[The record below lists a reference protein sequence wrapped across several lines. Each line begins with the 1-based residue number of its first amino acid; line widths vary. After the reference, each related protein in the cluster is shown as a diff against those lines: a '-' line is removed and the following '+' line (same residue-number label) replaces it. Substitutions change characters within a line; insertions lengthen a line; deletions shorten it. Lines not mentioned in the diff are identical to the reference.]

1 MLVGGGTLAALTAT
15 APWILGGLS
24 GLVEVR
30 PAAAEPGEIY
40 DDDRILGSPE
50 AAVTIIE
57 YSSLTCPNCAS
68 FHNDTLPQVKKDWIE
83 TEKARLVYRHFPLDG
98 LALRAALIADCL
110 PGKRYFGFLDVLFRS
125 QDRWMGAEDPA
136 AALNQMAKLA
146 GLDQATVDACTADE
160 DAIDL
165 IVARTQEARETY
177 QVSGTP
183 TFIVNGQKVDG
194 ALEYEDFKKM
204 LEEAVSGS

>member
-1 MLVGGGTLAALTAT
+1 MAV
-15 APWILGGLS
+15 
-24 GLVEVR
+24 VY
-30 PAAAEPGEIY
+30 PGE
-40 DDDRILGSPE
+40 
-50 AAVTIIE
+50 T
-57 YSSLTCPNCAS
+57 T
-68 FHNDTLPQVKKDWIE
+68 
-83 TEKARLVYRHFPLDG
+83 

-146 GLDQATVDACTADE
+146 GLDQASVDACTVDE

-165 IVARTQEARETY
+165 IVARAQEARETY

-183 TFIVNGQKVDG
+183 TFIVNGQKLDG
-194 ALEYEDFKKM
+194 ALDYEDFKKM